1 MRPVRTD
8 CNKDGVFAVNPA
20 STASSLIHSSI
31 GAGPEGALAAGDRL
45 TDGDAA
51 PHDLANAA
59 CGDAQGSCPASRA
72 AVLGW
77 TPGARN
83 IGQYRGAPGGMVG
96 KAWTNHAP
104 F

>member
-1 MRPVRTD
+1 MS
-8 CNKDGVFAVNPA
+8 PA
-20 STASSLIHSSI
+20 GTASSSNHSSI

-59 CGDAQGSCPASRA
+59 CGDAQGSGPASLA
-72 AVLGW
+72 AVVGW
-77 TPGARN
+77 APAPETMAN
-83 IGQYRGAPGGMVG
+83 IAACPGGWLA